1 MDLDDIKK
9 VIKQFKDAAER
20 AYKANLD
27 GIEIHAG
34 HGYII
39 SSFLSKATNLRIDKY
54 GGSLKNRVRLLDE
67 IIDAIRTK
75 VPRNFPIIVRLD
87 GEEIN
92 IKNGLTSTEVCK
104 IAKHIESKIDAIHVS
119 SYANP
124 ASGPDF
130 TKAPLNHKKE
140 VLLGLQA

>member
-1 MDLDDIKK
+1 M
-9 VIKQFKDAAER
+9 
-20 AYKANLD
+20 
-27 GIEIHAG
+27 
-34 HGYII
+34 
-39 SSFLSKATNLRIDKY
+39 
-54 GGSLKNRVRLLDE
+54 RLLDE

-92 IKNGLTSTEVCK
+92 IKNGLTSSEVCK

-140 VLLGLQA
+140 GFIFLL